1 MSLDHSPLLCAELTA
16 EAASRLRT
24 ALQKADLNS
33 MTVEQVLEDFG
44 ALIRAAYEA
53 GLSEENLADIFAEE
67 GLPVSSEVL
76 AEYIHNREDIVDI
89 VIYTALKICSYLIFL
104 LFNPALLGLIAQ
116 FTIIGTIII
125 LTILF
130 CVVSALIDVVD
141 GFVFVLLLALLVLL
155 FYDAWSIGF
164 TLFMFLAMAVLFVVQ
179 MIVAVSCKSD
189 SISNEVKK

>member
-164 TLFMFLAMAVLFVVQ
+164 TLFMFLAMAVLFF
-179 MIVAVSCKSD
+179 SPFKF
-189 SISNEVKK
+189 